1 MAQADVAA
9 LLRQAMVVMLELGG
23 PPLLAALAAG
33 LLISLLQA
41 IMQISEST
49 LVFVPKVLAL
59 CGVLVL
65 MGPFMFAVLSNYTHL
80 LFDRLI
86 VVGGS

>member
-41 IMQISEST
+41 ITQISEST